1 MALKKGAQNAQNDA
15 EQAETADTV
24 KNTTEAENAVKTAQ
38 GGAESKAY
46 NGYTQFV
53 YVGPSLP
60 NGALKENAVLQGS
73 FSEILQFL
81 GEQVEKYPQIKRLI
95 VPVNRL
101 AEYSAK
107 AHSGGNIV
115 NKYYA
120 DVVSAM
126 KGNKEG

>member
-1 MALKKGAQNAQNDA
+1 MGLKKGEQTAQNGA
-15 EQAETADTV
+15 EQAENAGAV

-38 GGAESKAY
+38 SGAESKVY
-46 NGYTQFV
+46 DGYTQFV

-60 NGALKENAVLQGS
+60 NGELKENAVLEGS
-73 FSEILQFL
+73 FSEILHFL
-81 GEQVEKYPQIKRLI
+81 SAQVEKYPQIKRLI

-107 AHSGGNIV
+107 VKSGGNIV

-120 DVVSAM
+120 DIVSAM
-126 KGNKEG
+126 KSSKEG

>member
-1 MALKKGAQNAQNDA
+1 MVLKKGAQTAQNGA
-15 EQAETADTV
+15 EPTENTEAAKNTVEAESGVETAHS
-24 KNTTEAENAVKTAQ
+24 
-38 GGAESKAY
+38 GPESKA
-46 NGYTQFV
+46 NDGYTQFV
-53 YVGPSLP
+53 YVGPPLP
-60 NGALKENAVLQGS
+60 NGALKENAVLEGS

-81 GEQVEKYPQIKRLI
+81 GEQVEKYPQIKQLI

-107 AHSGGNIV
+107 VKSGGNIV

-126 KGNKEG
+126 KSSKEG